1 MNIIAKVIEV
11 KLTNVH
17 KNELFYIM
25 QTPVQAACTHM
36 NTQIDVWK

>member
-25 QTPVQAACTHM
+25 QTPVLAACTHM
-36 NTQIDVWK
+36 NTQSDVWK